1 MDVSIYLSTVRHEG
15 FPDQKVVLMFRTES
29 GRIYSFI
36 LLLRSFIPL
45 WLGIGLDFEEHIFH
59 IGRFVNVSFLRSGS
73 RYCVLIVM
81 VLVVLVAAAATGATW
96 FKQAFFATAS
106 S

>member
-15 FPDQKVVLMFRTES
+15 FPDQKVVLMFRTKT
-29 GRIYSFI
+29 FI

-45 WLGIGLDFEEHIFH
+45 WLGLGLDFEEHIFH

-73 RYCVLIVM
+73 RYCMLIVM
-81 VLVVLVAAAATGATW
+81 VLVVLVAVAAATGATR
-96 FKQAFFATAS
+96 FQQAFFATAS